1 MIRALNTAATGMQSQ
16 DSMVNNIANNIAN
29 VNTNGFKGSR
39 TEFEDLLYDTVKEAG
54 EQTSGTATHT
64 VGHQVGSGSRVVAT
78 RKEFTQ
84 GPTQVTSNPYDLSIQ
99 GEGFFGIVGPNEE
112 RFYTRD
118 GSFTVSASGEI
129 QTKSGHKL
137 YPGFNVPQNT
147 THLNVAENGNVEAYV
162 KDQVEPIGLGKLPV
176 FSFVNSAGLKSIGG
190 NLYAQTVG
198 SGDPQEQ
205 EAGRGPA
212 GSIMQGSLEGSNVNI
227 MSEMTNLI
235 KAQRAYEMNSK
246 VMGVADQML
255 QTINNVK

>member
-1 MIRALNTAATGMQSQ
+1 MIRALNTASTGMQSQ
-16 DSMVNNIANNIAN
+16 ESMVNNIANNIAN

-39 TEFEDLLYDTVKEAG
+39 TEFEDLLYETIKEAG
-54 EQTSGTATHT
+54 EETSGTAANT
-64 VGHQVGSGSRVVAT
+64 VGHQVGAGSRVVAT

-84 GPTQVTSNPYDLSIQ
+84 GPTQVTNNPYDLSIQ
-99 GEGFFGIVGPNEE
+99 GEGFFGIVGPNEQ
-112 RFYTRD
+112 RLYTRD

-129 QTKSGHKL
+129 QTKAGFKL

-147 THLNVAENGNVEAYV
+147 THFNVAENGSVDAYV
-162 KDQVEPIGLGKLPV
+162 KDQVEPVNLGKLPI
-176 FSFVNSAGLKSIGG
+176 FSFSNSTGLKSVGG

-198 SGDPQEQ
+198 SGEPQEQ

-212 GSIMQGSLEGSNVNI
+212 GSVMQGSIEGSNVNI
-227 MSEMTNLI
+227 MNEMTNLI

-246 VMGVADQML
+246 VIGVADQML

>member
-54 EQTSGTATHT
+54 EQTTGTASHT

-84 GPTQVTSNPYDLSIQ
+84 GPTQVTNNPYDLSIQ
-99 GEGFFGIVGPNEE
+99 GEGFFGIVGANEE
-112 RFYTRD
+112 RYYTRD

-137 YPGFNVPQNT
+137 FPGFTVPQNT
-147 THLNVAENGNVEAYV
+147 THLHVAENGTVEAYI
-162 KDQVEPIGLGKLPV
+162 KNQVEPTNLGKLPV
-176 FSFVNSAGLKSIGG
+176 FTFVNAAGLKSMGG
-190 NLYAQTVG
+190 NLYAQTAG

-212 GSIMQGSLEGSNVNI
+212 GSVMQGSLEGSNVNI